1 MTSPNDELFD
11 RFEALTFDDVV
22 IVPGYSETLP
32 DTVDTAARFAAGI
45 TLAVPLV
52 SAAMDKVTESR
63 MAIAM
68 ARQGGIGVIH
78 RNLTI
83 EQQAAEVQKVK
94 RSQSG
99 MITDPVT
106 LPPDAPRCTRPR
118 R

>member
-1 MTSPNDELFD
+1 MNRNDELFD

-32 DTVDTAARFAAGI
+32 DTVDTTATFAAGI

-68 ARQGGIGVIH
+68 ARHGGIGVIH
-78 RNLTI
+78 RNLTDRDPGGRGA
-83 EQQAAEVQKVK
+83 EGQAQPERDDH
-94 RSQSG
+94 RS
-99 MITDPVT
+99 
-106 LPPDAPRCTRPR
+106 R
-118 R
+118 